1 MKVIKRTHNQQ
12 EAKII
17 VSFLNAHGVN
27 AKLLDGNI
35 NAVLPLVTGGVRVA
49 VPDDEEAQ
57 AIRILAEIETAA
69 AQEDDQ

>member
-1 MKVIKRTHNQQ
+1 MKIIKRTHNQQ

-17 VSFLNAHGVN
+17 VSFLNANGVN

-35 NAVLPLVTGGVRVA
+35 NAVLPIIPGGVRVA

-57 AIRILAEIETAA
+57 AMRLLAEADASAEN
-69 AQEDDQ
+69 